1 MRKVITFVVLAVLS
15 FGTVGCAKKAAT
27 VAIPGQINTFDGYAY
42 RSLMDA
48 QAAIDSFKQSTNN
61 GATFTASQ
69 KVDFN
74 KIVQDYNVANA
85 LWQVYHAGST
95 GNQAALT
102 AAITTLVSDISG
114 IATQLGGK

>member
-1 MRKVITFVVLAVLS
+1 
-15 FGTVGCAKKAAT
+15 
-27 VAIPGQINTFDGYAY
+27 
-42 RSLMDA
+42 
-48 QAAIDSFKQSTNN
+48 
-61 GATFTASQ
+61 
-69 KVDFN
+69 
-74 KIVQDYNVANA
+74 VQDYNVANA